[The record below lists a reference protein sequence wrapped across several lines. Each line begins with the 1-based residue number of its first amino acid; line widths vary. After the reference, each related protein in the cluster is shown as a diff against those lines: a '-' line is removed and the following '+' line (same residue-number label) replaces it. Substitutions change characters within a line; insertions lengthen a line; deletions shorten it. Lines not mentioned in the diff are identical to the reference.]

1 MSTVYSNRRPA
12 PLRLGAVLAVTVI
25 SSVMAVVSRAETNPD
40 TLDRITK
47 TKEFH
52 IGFVVLPP
60 AVFKDANTNEPMGY
74 YVDTARYIA
83 EQMNVKP
90 VFHEETWATF
100 ISGLQAGRYDLSIA
114 GTVNTI
120 PRAMAVAFT
129 EPLGYV
135 GTCIIVAKSSALHS
149 LEDLAKPGI
158 KIGVIQGAFMVPWAK
173 QTFPNGQILESSTS
187 AVVEPMNVVT
197 GRVDA
202 SVTDSWICRKFAS
215 EHPEVRTLYSDEPL
229 NITATGW
236 MVRRDDLL
244 LLNFVN
250 SAIRY
255 VRSSGTLK
263 KFFDKYDGR
272 QLQEKKQWEI
282 WGPQ

>member
-1 MSTVYSNRRPA
+1 MQRGSILSLARSA
-12 PLRLGAVLAVTVI
+12 AVLA
-25 SSVMAVVSRAETNPD
+25 AALALPAPAGAEAYKD
-40 TLDRITK
+40 TLEKITK

-60 AVFKDANTNEPMGY
+60 GIFKDAKTNEPTGY
-74 YVDTARYIA
+74 YIDAARFIA
-83 EQMNVKP
+83 EQMGVKP

-114 GTVNTI
+114 STVNTI
-120 PRAMAVAFT
+120 PRALAVAFT

-135 GTCIIVAKSSALHS
+135 GTCIIVGKNSTFKDIA
-149 LEDLAKPGI
+149 DLAKPGV
-158 KIGVIQGAFMVPWAK
+158 KIGVIQGAFMVPWTK
-173 QTFPNGQILESSTS
+173 RTFPQGQILESTTS
-187 AVVEPMNVVT
+187 AFIEPMNVVT

-202 SVTDSWICRKFAS
+202 SVTDSWVCRKFAS
-215 EHPEVRTLYSDEPL
+215 EHPEVRTLYADEPL

-236 MVRRDDLL
+236 MVRRDDIM

-255 VRSSGTLK
+255 LRPSGQLK
-263 KFFDKYDGR
+263 ELFDKYDGR
-272 QLQEKKQWEI
+272 QLQEKKSWEI

>member
-1 MSTVYSNRRPA
+1 MQRGSIRSLARSA
-12 PLRLGAVLAVTVI
+12 AVLAAALALTAPAGAEAYKDTV
-25 SSVMAVVSRAETNPD
+25 EK
-40 TLDRITK
+40 ITK

-60 AVFKDANTNEPMGY
+60 SVFKDPKTNEPTGY
-74 YVDTARYIA
+74 YVDAARFID
-83 EQMNVKP
+83 EQMGVKP

-114 GTVNTI
+114 STVNTI

-129 EPLGYV
+129 DPLGWV
-135 GTCIIVAKSSALHS
+135 GTCIIVGKNSAFNNLA
-149 LEDLAKPGI
+149 DLSKPGI
-158 KIGVIQGAFMVPWAK
+158 KIGVIQGAFMVPWTKRA
-173 QTFPNGQILESSTS
+173 FPQGQILESASS
-187 AVVEPMNVVT
+187 AFVEPMNVVT

-202 SVTDSWICRKFAS
+202 SVTDSWVCRKFAS
-215 EHPEVRTLYSDEPL
+215 EHPEVRTLYADQPL
-229 NITATGW
+229 NVTATGW
-236 MVRRDDLL
+236 MVRRDDIM

-255 VRSSGTLK
+255 LRTSGQLK
-263 KFFDKYDGR
+263 EFFDKYDGR

>member
-1 MSTVYSNRRPA
+1 MQRGFIRSLARSV
-12 PLRLGAVLAVTVI
+12 AVLAT
-25 SSVMAVVSRAETNPD
+25 ALTLAAPAGAETYKD
-40 TLDRITK
+40 TLEKITK

-60 AVFKDANTNEPMGY
+60 GIFKDPKTNEPTGY
-74 YVDTARYIA
+74 YIDAARFIA
-83 EQMNVKP
+83 EQMGVKP

-114 GTVNTI
+114 STVNTI

-129 EPLGYV
+129 EPLGWV
-135 GTCIIVAKSSALHS
+135 GTCIIVGKNSAFNNLA
-149 LEDLAKPGI
+149 DLSKPGV
-158 KIGVIQGAFMVPWAK
+158 KIGVIQGAFMVPWTK
-173 QTFPNGQILESSTS
+173 RTFPQGQILESASS
-187 AVVEPMNVVT
+187 AFVEPMNVVT

-202 SVTDSWICRKFAS
+202 SVTDSWVCRKFAS
-215 EHPEVRTLYSDEPL
+215 EHSEVRTLYADQPL

-236 MVRRDDLL
+236 MVRRDDII

-255 VRSSGTLK
+255 LRTSGQLK
-263 KFFDKYDGR
+263 EFFDKYDGR

-282 WGPQ
+282 WGAQ